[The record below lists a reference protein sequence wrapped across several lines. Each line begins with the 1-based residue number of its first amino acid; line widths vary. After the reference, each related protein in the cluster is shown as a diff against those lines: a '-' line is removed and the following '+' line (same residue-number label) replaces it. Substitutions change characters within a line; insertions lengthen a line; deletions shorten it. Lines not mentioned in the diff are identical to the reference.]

1 MTAKDLIF
9 FNDFVDFVPI
19 ETSEDNTDNDI
30 DFDQIEAFPDDIET
44 INIEDVIDI
53 PSNDGIAVDVPRK
66 TKILTT
72 NSNRVCL
79 PSERIKKKYQ
89 RQKSRGYLKKA
100 NKKVAD
106 FLRRVGHLDTDGLE
120 TIN

>member
-9 FNDFVDFVPI
+9 FNDFVDFVLI

-30 DFDQIEAFPDDIET
+30 DFDQTEAFPDDIET

-72 NSNRVCL
+72 NSNRVRL
-79 PSERIKKKYQ
+79 PSERIKK
-89 RQKSRGYLKKA
+89 
-100 NKKVAD
+100 N
-106 FLRRVGHLDTDGLE
+106 
-120 TIN
+120 INVKNREAT

>member
-1 MTAKDLIF
+1 MTAKGLIF
-9 FNDFVDFVPI
+9 FNDFVDFVLI

-72 NSNRVCL
+72 NSNRVRL
-79 PSERIKKKYQ
+79 PSERIKK
-89 RQKSRGYLKKA
+89 
-100 NKKVAD
+100 N
-106 FLRRVGHLDTDGLE
+106 
-120 TIN
+120 INVKNREAT

>member
-1 MTAKDLIF
+1 M
-9 FNDFVDFVPI
+9 PI

-72 NSNRVCL
+72 NSNRVRL
-79 PSERIKKKYQ
+79 PSERIKK
-89 RQKSRGYLKKA
+89 
-100 NKKVAD
+100 N
-106 FLRRVGHLDTDGLE
+106 
-120 TIN
+120 INVKNREAT

>member
-1 MTAKDLIF
+1 MTAKGLIF
-9 FNDFVDFVPI
+9 FNDFVDFVLI

-30 DFDQIEAFPDDIET
+30 DFDQTEAFPDDIET

-72 NSNRVCL
+72 NSNRVRL
-79 PSERIKKKYQ
+79 PSERIKK
-89 RQKSRGYLKKA
+89 
-100 NKKVAD
+100 N
-106 FLRRVGHLDTDGLE
+106 
-120 TIN
+120 INVKNREAT

>member
-9 FNDFVDFVPI
+9 FNDFVDFVLI

-30 DFDQIEAFPDDIET
+30 DFDQTEAFPDDIET

-53 PSNDGIAVDVPRK
+53 PSNDSDRRAQRNKNINNQLKSRASTIR
-66 TKILTT
+66 T
-72 NSNRVCL
+72 N
-79 PSERIKKKYQ
+79 KKKYQ

-120 TIN
+120 TID